1 MARFLHSS
9 KVIVRVSPIHANEEM
24 SKDVKN
30 VVINLFIFTID
41 YFACKV
47 RHKKNAPKV
56 QYGVPFGVYGVFKLL
71 VVQKNSLFLI
81 LL

>member
-24 SKDVKN
+24 SKAVKN

-56 QYGVPFGVYGVFKLL
+56 QYGALFGVYDAFKLL
-71 VVQKNSLFLI
+71 VEQKNSLFLI